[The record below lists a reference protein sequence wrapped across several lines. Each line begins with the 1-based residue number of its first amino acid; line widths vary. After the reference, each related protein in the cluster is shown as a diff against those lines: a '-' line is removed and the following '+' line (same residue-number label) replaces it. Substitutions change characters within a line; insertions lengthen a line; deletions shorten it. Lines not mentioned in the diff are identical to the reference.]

1 MKGAVCMKI
10 GEKIRDLR
18 KAHDLTQEE
27 LADKLHMNR
36 AILNRIE
43 LGSRPLRDDE
53 ILLISNFFNVS
64 ADFLLDTDYK
74 INNKI
79 MQDGRKTQLQGLINI
94 ARRSSNKNILVAT
107 NLLEQ
112 LNDNTC

>member
-1 MKGAVCMKI
+1 MRI

-53 ILLISNFFNVS
+53 ILQISNFFGVS

-94 ARRSSNKNILVAT
+94 ARKSSNKNILVAT